1 MSIKDLSCFSVIS
14 TNVFH
19 DIENNII
26 KKSYQTNVEIG
37 MSTEQIKGL
46 IDDYIKKLQVA
57 GISIPRVK
65 DSYLENKKIF
75 YNTDYCGEN
84 IIESG
89 ININNFN
96 DFHSKINKIAEILKI
111 AVSNSLYLD
120 PHPKNFVFNELNSIF
135 YVDFYP
141 PYSSY
146 LKSMRLKIAK
156 PDEYS
161 LISENFDFASVTEM
175 AAHKTDPNTVYAATR
190 RGVKVTTDGGQ
201 TWEPGLV
208 TAAEFLDVE
217 VAMDGSVFAST
228 ANGIFYSVD
237 GTAGSFT
244 QMTSVGAAFGGGSG
258 RIEIALS
265 PTDANYIYAIYSNQG
280 GLGRYKGIYR
290 STDKGESWELILPGW
305 DGTTPP
311 TYNIFNQQAN
321 YAMSIAVDPQNKDR
335 VIIGGLDLWE
345 FEYGVGVEPIS
356 YWAISEFAS
365 FYVHADHHEIIFDES
380 NPGRIYFGHD
390 GGVSRKERLAG
401 TNVRAGAR
409 TRIPHR
415 THFKHGNQNIC
426 MSICRRL
433 TCSKKHL

>member
-89 ININNFN
+89 ISINNFN

-161 LISENFDFASVTEM
+161 LISENFDFFRDKFLAM
-175 AAHKTDPNTVYAATR
+175 HFAGDFLNID
-190 RGVKVTTDGGQ
+190 VK
-201 TWEPGLV
+201 
-208 TAAEFLDVE
+208 FKDVFE
-217 VAMDGSVFAST
+217 QIYTIMIKHDLYEGSLSQFI
-228 ANGIFYSVD
+228 NG
-237 GTAGSFT
+237 AK
-244 QMTSVGAAFGGGSG
+244 
-258 RIEIALS
+258 RI
-265 PTDANYIYAIYSNQG
+265 
-280 GLGRYKGIYR
+280 R
-290 STDKGESWELILPGW
+290 
-305 DGTTPP
+305 
-311 TYNIFNQQAN
+311 NIE
-321 YAMSIAVDPQNKDR
+321 D
-335 VIIGGLDLWE
+335 
-345 FEYGVGVEPIS
+345 
-356 YWAISEFAS
+356 
-365 FYVHADHHEIIFDES
+365 
-380 NPGRIYFGHD
+380 
-390 GGVSRKERLAG
+390 ERL
-401 TNVRAGAR
+401 
-409 TRIPHR
+409 HR
-415 THFKHGNQNIC
+415 
-426 MSICRRL
+426 SIFL
-433 TCSKKHL
+433 L